1 MEKGQRVFHRY
12 SLAFKQ
18 KVVSEIERGE
28 LKIGDAQR
36 IYDIRGNDTVQSW
49 IRKLGKNHLLNKVV
63 RIEMKD
69 EKEKIKDLEKQV
81 KELESALAQSHVKN
95 IALESLIECAE
106 EHYQADFKKNFGGK
120 ELGKGRKK
128 ESG

>member
-1 MEKGQRVFHRY
+1 MENGQRVFHRY
-12 SLAFKQ
+12 SLAFKK
-18 KVVSEIERGE
+18 KVVAEIERGE
-28 LKIGDAQR
+28 LRIGDAQR
-36 IYDIRGNDTVQSW
+36 IYDIRGNETIQSW

-69 EKEKIKDLEKQV
+69 EKERIQELEKQV
-81 KELESALAQSHVKN
+81 KGLESALAQSHVKN

-120 ELGKGRKK
+120 EFEKGRKK
-128 ESG
+128 EHG

>member
-1 MEKGQRVFHRY
+1 MENGQRVFLRY

-18 KVVSEIERGE
+18 KVVAEIERGE
-28 LKIGDAQR
+28 LRIGDAQR
-36 IYDIRGNDTVQSW
+36 IYDIRGNETIQSW

-69 EKEKIKDLEKQV
+69 EKERIKELEKQV
-81 KELESALAQSHVKN
+81 KGLESALAQSHVKN

-106 EHYQADFKKNFGGK
+106 EHYQADLKKNFGGK
-120 ELGKGRKK
+120 ELGKGREK
-128 ESG
+128 EQG

>member
-1 MEKGQRVFHRY
+1 MENGQRVFHRY

-28 LKIGDAQR
+28 LRIGDAQR
-36 IYDIRGNDTVQSW
+36 IYDIKGNDTIQSW

-69 EKEKIKDLEKQV
+69 ENERIKELEKQV
-81 KELESALAQSHVKN
+81 KGLESALAQSHVKN

-106 EHYQADFKKNFGGK
+106 EHYQTDLKK
-120 ELGKGRKK
+120 LLVGR
-128 ESG
+128 S

>member
-1 MEKGQRVFHRY
+1 MKNGQRVFHRY

-36 IYDIRGNDTVQSW
+36 IYDIRGNETIQSW
-49 IRKLGKNHLLNKVV
+49 ISKLGKNHLLNKVV

-69 EKEKIKDLEKQV
+69 EKERIKELEKQV
-81 KELESALAQSHVKN
+81 KGLESALAQSHVKN

-106 EHYQADFKKNFGGK
+106 EHYQADFKKNFGVK
-120 ELGKGRKK
+120 ELEKGRKK
-128 ESG
+128 E

>member
-1 MEKGQRVFHRY
+1 MESGQRVFHRY

-36 IYDIRGNDTVQSW
+36 IYDIRGNDTIQSW

-69 EKEKIKDLEKQV
+69 EKERIKELEKQV
-81 KELESALAQSHVKN
+81 KGLESALAQSHVKN

-106 EHYQADFKKNFGGK
+106 EHYQTDLKKNFGGE

-128 ESG
+128 EQG

>member
-1 MEKGQRVFHRY
+1 MENGQRVIHRY

-28 LKIGDAQR
+28 LNVGDAQR
-36 IYDIRGNDTVQSW
+36 IYDIRGNETIQSW

-69 EKEKIKDLEKQV
+69 EKEKVKELEKQV
-81 KELESALAQSHVKN
+81 KVLESALAQSHVKN
-95 IALESLIECAE
+95 IALESLLECAE
-106 EHYQADFKKNFGGK
+106 EHYQSDFKKNFGGK
-120 ELGKGRKK
+120 ELEKGRKK
-128 ESG
+128 EPR

>member
-12 SLAFKQ
+12 SLVFKQ
-18 KVVSEIERGE
+18 KVVAEIERGE

-36 IYDIRGNDTVQSW
+36 IYDIRGNDTIQSW

-69 EKEKIKDLEKQV
+69 EKERIKALEKQV
-81 KELESALAQSHVKN
+81 KGLESALAQSHVKN

-106 EHYQADFKKNFGGK
+106 EHYQTDLKK
-120 ELGKGRKK
+120 LLVGR
-128 ESG
+128 S

>member
-1 MEKGQRVFHRY
+1 MQKGQRIFNRY
-12 SLAFKQ
+12 SLGFKQ
-18 KVVSEIERGE
+18 KVVSEIEKGE
-28 LKIGDAQR
+28 LTLGDAQR
-36 IYDIRGNDTVQSW
+36 IYDIRGSDTIQNW
-49 IRKLGKNHLLNKVV
+49 MRKLGKNHLLNKVV

-69 EKEKIKDLEKQV
+69 EKEKVKELERQV

-120 ELGKGRKK
+120 ELEKGRKK
-128 ESG
+128 EPR

>member
-120 ELGKGRKK
+120 ESAKGEKK
-128 ESG
+128 EQR

>member
-1 MEKGQRVFHRY
+1 MENGQRVFHRY

-36 IYDIRGNDTVQSW
+36 IYDIRGSDTIQSW

-69 EKEKIKDLEKQV
+69 EKERIQELEKQV
-81 KELESALAQSHVKN
+81 KGLEAALAQSHVKN

-106 EHYQADFKKNFGGK
+106 EHYQSDFKKNFGGK
-120 ELGKGRKK
+120 ELGRGRKK
-128 ESG
+128 EQG

>member
-1 MEKGQRVFHRY
+1 MENGQRVFHRY

-18 KVVSEIERGE
+18 KVVAEIERGE
-28 LKIGDAQR
+28 LRIGDAQR
-36 IYDIRGNDTVQSW
+36 IYDIRGNETIQSW

-69 EKEKIKDLEKQV
+69 EKERIKELEKQV
-81 KELESALAQSHVKN
+81 KGLESALAQSHVKN

-106 EHYQADFKKNFGGK
+106 EHYQTDLKKNFGGK
-120 ELGKGRKK
+120 ELGRGRKK
-128 ESG
+128 EQG

>member
-1 MEKGQRVFHRY
+1 MENGQRVFHRY

-18 KVVSEIERGE
+18 KVVAEIERGE

-36 IYDIRGNDTVQSW
+36 IYDIRGNETIQSW

-69 EKEKIKDLEKQV
+69 EKERIKELEKQV
-81 KELESALAQSHVKN
+81 KGLESALAQSHVKN

-106 EHYQADFKKNFGGK
+106 EHYQTDLKKIF
-120 ELGKGRKK
+120 LMV
-128 ESG
+128 SWDSSQLY

>member
-1 MEKGQRVFHRY
+1 MKKGQRIFNRY
-12 SLAFKQ
+12 SLGFKQ
-18 KVVSEIERGE
+18 KVVSEIEKGE
-28 LKIGDAQR
+28 LTLGDAQK
-36 IYDIRGNDTVQSW
+36 IYDIRGSDTIQNW

-106 EHYQADFKKNFGGK
+106 EYYQADFKKNFGGK
-120 ELGKGRKK
+120 ELEKGEKK
-128 ESG
+128 EPR

>member
-1 MEKGQRVFHRY
+1 MKKGQRIFNRY
-12 SLAFKQ
+12 SLGFKQ
-18 KVVSEIERGE
+18 KVVSEIEKGE
-28 LKIGDAQR
+28 LTLGDAQK
-36 IYDIRGNDTVQSW
+36 IYDIRGSDTIQNW

-81 KELESALAQSHVKN
+81 QELESALAQSHVKN

-106 EHYQADFKKNFGGK
+106 EYYQADFKKNFGGK
-120 ELGKGRKK
+120 ELEKGEKK
-128 ESG
+128 EPR